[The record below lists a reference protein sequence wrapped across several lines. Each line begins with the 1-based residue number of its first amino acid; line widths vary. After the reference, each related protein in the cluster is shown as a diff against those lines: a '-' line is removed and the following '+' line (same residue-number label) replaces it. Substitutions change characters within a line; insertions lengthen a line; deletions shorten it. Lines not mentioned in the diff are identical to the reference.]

1 MGLTTCYDANGYEF
15 TRPLEVSL
23 GFRLYAKS
31 EMINSVD
38 HRAQAETTI
47 ENLLVEQLRSGS
59 FSLTKAAD
67 AIRVALANMLD
78 YVDVLGV
85 DEDPKVQ
92 TIRLATEGT
101 QLLLKRKLTLFGNG
115 MVTVRPA
122 LNLVWIESI

>member
-1 MGLTTCYDANGYEF
+1 
-15 TRPLEVSL
+15 
-23 GFRLYAKS
+23 
-31 EMINSVD
+31 MINSVD